1 MFLIVWLFAYSI
13 IVLQPQWS
21 ITLPLHSHLLAKEGK
36 NYIPTAIQKPLQI
49 KEEGDIE
56 ILSDRIEVNEKKV
69 FFEILVLRE
78 IIQGRRKW

>member
-1 MFLIVWLFAYSI
+1 MFFSLND
-13 IVLQPQWS
+13 Q
-21 ITLPLHSHLLAKEGK
+21 LPFLYIPISWPKKRK

-56 ILSDRIEVNEKKV
+56 ILSDGIEVSAKKV

-78 IIQGRRKW
+78 IIQGRRK